1 MDRKAETS
9 KTDMASSIEAITQHF
24 SDQFDR
30 DTAERDPS
38 ERRIGSELKFPLVN
52 ASDGT
57 AASRE
62 AVDAL
67 WEYLQQRGWEPV
79 KDKMVGKVVGA
90 KKPGEQNDTLAS
102 CETGYCKPEFSLAH
116 VADLHRLDE
125 SVRALREE
133 LQPFCDRHSVRFLG
147 YGIQP
152 VSPPCEDLVMKK
164 GRTSVWD
171 KVFGANRVLPEE
183 DGDDM
188 CLFTV
193 NAASHVHL
201 NVDKAEAV
209 RAVNVLN
216 GFSGAQLALTADSS
230 VWKGRADS
238 RHKCVAE
245 MLWEWWMP
253 ETERIGMPE
262 KRFNDLGD
270 YVKTVAD
277 FRPVFVKRDGH
288 PIILTE
294 YDSFAEYFRQGVA
307 VGVTTSGDEV
317 EITPEETD
325 FDVHSTCYW
334 YNARLSRYSTVENR
348 TNDQQPPDNL
358 LCIPALSL
366 GLVSAVDE
374 AEEALAN
381 LDWSKL
387 QKAREVA
394 CSDALSGE
402 VDGMP
407 LADFARRM
415 LEVAELGLKRRGLD
429 EQQYLA
435 PLWDRVKRRECPAD
449 EALNLFAE
457 GGIEA
462 LVEARSF

>member
-1 MDRKAETS
+1 MNSLTH
-9 KTDMASSIEAITQHF
+9 SIKAITEHF

-57 AASRE
+57 AASQE
-62 AVDAL
+62 TVDAL
-67 WEYLQQRGWEPV
+67 WDYLQDRGWEAV
-79 KDKMVGKVVGA
+79 TDTMVGKVVGA
-90 KKPGEQNDTLAS
+90 RKPGEQNDTLAS

-116 VADLHRLDE
+116 VADLHRLADA
-125 SVRALREE
+125 VRDLRQE
-133 LQPFCDRHSVRFLG
+133 LQPFCEKHRVRFLG

-152 VSPPCEDLVMKK
+152 VSPPSEDLVMKK

-171 KVFGANRVLPEE
+171 KVFGANRVLAEE

-201 NVDKAEAV
+201 SVAKEEAV

-216 GFSGAQLALTADSS
+216 GFSGAQLALTAHSS
-230 VWKGRADS
+230 VWKGRVDPKY
-238 RHKCVAE
+238 KCVAE

-253 ETERIGMPE
+253 ETERVGVPE
-262 KRFNDLGD
+262 KRFDDLGD
-270 YVKTVAD
+270 YVETVSG
-277 FRPVFVKRDGH
+277 FRPVFVKREGR
-288 PIILTE
+288 PVVLTD
-294 YDSFAEYFRQGVA
+294 YDSFAEYFQHDEA
-307 VGVTTSGDEV
+307 VGSDSKGEEV
-317 EITPEETD
+317 SLSPCEQD

-348 TNDQQPPDNL
+348 TNDQQPPDDL
-358 LCIPALSL
+358 LVIPALSL
-366 GLVSAVDE
+366 GLVSALDE
-374 AEEALAN
+374 AEEELSAH
-381 LDWSKL
+381 DWSKL
-387 QKAREVA
+387 QAAREVA
-394 CSDALSGE
+394 CREALAGIVE
-402 VDGMP
+402 GHP
-407 LADFARRM
+407 LADFASRM
-415 LEVAELGLKRRGLD
+415 LEIAELGLKRRGLD

-449 EALNLFAE
+449 EAARIFNE
-457 GGIEA
+457 GGIRA
-462 LVEARSF
+462 LVDARSV

>member
-1 MDRKAETS
+1 MNT
-9 KTDMASSIEAITQHF
+9 MVQSIQAITQHF
-24 SDQFDR
+24 SDQFER

-57 AASRE
+57 AASQE
-62 AVDAL
+62 TVDAL
-67 WEYLQQRGWEPV
+67 WAYLQQRGWEPV
-79 KDKMVGKVVGA
+79 TDKLAGKVVGA
-90 KKPGEQNDTLAS
+90 TKPGERNDTAAS

-116 VADLHRLDE
+116 VADLHRLRE
-125 SVRALREE
+125 SVEELRVE
-133 LQPFCDRHSVRFLG
+133 LQPFCEQQEVRFLG

-152 VSPPCEDLVMKK
+152 VSPPSEDLVMKK

-201 NVDKAEAV
+201 SVAKAEAV

-230 VWKGRADS
+230 VWKGRVDP

-253 ETERIGMPE
+253 ETERVGMPE
-262 KRFNDLGD
+262 KRFDDFGD
-270 YVKTVAD
+270 YVETVAG
-277 FRPVFVKRDGH
+277 FRPVFVKREGR
-288 PIILTE
+288 PVVLTD
-294 YDSFAEYFRQGVA
+294 YDSFAEYFQREEA
-307 VGVTTSGDEV
+307 VGSDIAGNDVPL
-317 EITPEETD
+317 TPREED

-348 TNDQQPPDNL
+348 TNDQQPPDDL

-366 GLVSAVDE
+366 GLVSALSE
-374 AEEALAN
+374 AEEELAAH
-381 LDWSKL
+381 DWSKL
-387 QKAREVA
+387 QQARKVA
-394 CSDALSGE
+394 CRDALAGE
-402 VDGMP
+402 AAGMP
-407 LADFARRM
+407 LADFAGRM
-415 LEVAELGLKRRGLD
+415 LDVAEVGLRRRGLG
-429 EQQYLA
+429 EEQYLT
-435 PLWDRVKRRECPAD
+435 PLRRRVERHTCPAD
-449 EALNLFAE
+449 GAAELFRR
-457 GGIEA
+457 GGIRA
-462 LVEARSF
+462 LVDDRSV